1 MRDWTTVVSQLRI
14 RSVNGLSTNGM
25 IAFLPRMRLRGVSL
39 FFIMLSAVFSVGS
52 VLGADDGTN
61 PQRRTILVL
70 GDSLAAGA
78 GVEPAQAFP
87 ALIQDK
93 IDKAGWKY
101 EVINAGVSGDTS
113 ADGLARLGWVLKRA
127 IDVLL
132 LELGGNDGLRGIPVS
147 ATRTSLQTI
156 IDRARLKYPS
166 ASIVI
171 AGMRMPPNMGQD
183 YTTKFQMMY
192 SELSEKNKAA
202 LVPFLLEGVGGHPD
216 LNQADRIHPT
226 AEGHK
231 IVAEN
236 VWKVLKPT
244 LERMNSLASKR
255 QSN

>member
-1 MRDWTTVVSQLRI
+1 MITFLLRLFI
-14 RSVNGLSTNGM
+14 PG
-25 IAFLPRMRLRGVSL
+25 ASL
-39 FFIMLSAVFSVGS
+39 LFIMSSAVLPVAS
-52 VLGADDGTN
+52 VLGADDEDSL
-61 PQRRTILVL
+61 QRRTILVL

-78 GVEPAQAFP
+78 GVEPVQAFP

-113 ADGLARLGWVLKRA
+113 ADGLARLGWLLKRK

-147 ATRTSLQTI
+147 ATRTNLQTI
-156 IDRARLKYPS
+156 IDRAKLKYPS

-183 YTTKFQMMY
+183 YTKAFQMMY
-192 SELSEKNKAA
+192 SELSEKNSAA

-236 VWKVLKPT
+236 VWKVLKPA
-244 LERMNSLASKR
+244 LERTNSLASKS